1 MGSPEI
7 KLIPDEFNFDVDA
20 HVNTVSTADVNA
32 NAVITGNRDAPISL
46 RLDPLDVTATL
57 KGDPKAPVS
66 AQAALDLD
74 LRNLPHMTFEQVTQ
88 LVRTITLAKSRI
100 RFPVDMNVSLS
111 VFPLTLL
118 GIDAISFSMCGEPAV
133 IRDDCV
139 PDCEEPCAE
148 GDDTPRPV
156 PGSHR

>member
-20 HVNTVSTADVNA
+20 QVNTVSTADVNA
-32 NAVITGNRDAPISL
+32 SAVITGNRDAPISL
-46 RLDPLDVTATL
+46 RLEPLDVTATL
-57 KGDPKAPVS
+57 KGDPKAPVT

-100 RFPVDMNVSLS
+100 RFPVDMNLSLS